1 MAELRLLDCD
11 TCGEPIPVKVILG
24 EWDGNTIPISV
35 MRADYLAAQLEH
47 DLRMGLSHDR
57 S

>member
-47 DLRMGLSHDR
+47 DLAQETCHE
-57 S
+57 